1 MAAANASPLLAR
13 LAKLLEVAEFTPYV
27 LPEIAKDVLADVQR
41 DASAQLAGAEQ
52 YQVGFDLTQF
62 QHNIAEPGPL
72 HVQGPGVGSIGI
84 LDVERMGT
92 LADYEQIANRPGL
105 YHQGTQDA
113 AGVWRNVVYPDP
125 ALRAEVAVER
135 QAVWGEKTPQWW
147 LLKNGATG
155 NGAYPDTPAH
165 DFIGPATSEP
175 NLIAK
180 ARARISQLFRG
191 I

>member
-1 MAAANASPLLAR
+1 VATANASRLLAR
-13 LAKLLEVAEFTPYV
+13 LAALEQAAEFTPYV
-27 LPEIAKDVLADVQR
+27 LPEIAKDVLDDVQR
-41 DASAQLAGAEQ
+41 DASVQLAGAEQ
-52 YQVGFDLTQF
+52 YQVGFDLGQF
-62 QHNIAEPGPL
+62 QQNINEPGPL
-72 HVQGPGVGSIGI
+72 HVLGPGVGSIGI

-92 LADYEQIANRPGL
+92 LDDYEQIAHEPGL
-105 YHQGTQDA
+105 FHQGTQDA
-113 AGVWRNVVYPDP
+113 RGVWRNVVYPNP
-125 ALRAEVAVER
+125 ELRDEVARER
-135 QAVWGEKTPQWW
+135 QAVCGDKTPQWW
-147 LLKNGATG
+147 LLLHGATG